1 MSIIRYDED
10 TLTQILSNFVKNVCK
25 NRDETHGFNHMK
37 TVYNNALI
45 IMSHLPKITSRQRSL
60 SIICAW
66 LHDVNDHKY
75 NNENEEVLNI
85 FLDKY
90 FSESKILIIEII
102 KRISFSFE
110 KKYGRQNWLN
120 DIGVDGL
127 IVRNIVSDADKIDA
141 INIHRCYLFE
151 KMIIHPEVDTRDIWL
166 RVIKHYNEKLLLLK
180 DYYLHNKI
188 SKTIAQPLHEKMII
202 EVNEIKNRY
211 NII

>member
-1 MSIIRYDED
+1 MSIIRYDEN
-10 TLTQILSNFVKNVCK
+10 TLTQILSNFVKDACK

-37 TVYNNALI
+37 IVYNNTLI
-45 IMSHLPKITSRQRSL
+45 IMSGLPDITSRQRSL

-75 NNENEEVLNI
+75 NNENEEILNI
-85 FLDKY
+85 FLDLF

-102 KRISFSFE
+102 KRVSFSFE
-110 KKYGRQNWLN
+110 KKYGRENWLN

-141 INIHRCYLFE
+141 INVSRCYLFE
-151 KMIIHPEVDTRDIWL
+151 KMINPTFDDRATWL
-166 RVIKHYNEKLLLLK
+166 RVIEHYNEKLVLLK
-180 DYYLHNKI
+180 DHYLHNNI
-188 SKTIAQPLHEKMII
+188 SKTIAKPLHQKMII
-202 EVNEIKNRY
+202 EVNEIKNKY